1 MAFWALAGASALG
14 GLASYFAGNEAA
26 DAASDAAR
34 ENNQTQLQMF
44 NRSVELNEPWRQSG
58 ISALN
63 QQNALL
69 GLSGVSGASGGSG
82 PIGANN
88 FAGYVSGNEDLANAF
103 ATLSTSDQRGIASLG
118 YDRDGDGAISDA
130 EYGAFHYATHGQGE
144 GRTMPTYTQPT
155 ATETAQASS
164 DAYADFEN
172 SGFARSM
179 LETTQADFNN
189 ITDAAGAGGNVLSG
203 NYLEAMNDANRA
215 NTSTA
220 FNNYYNA
227 LGGMSGT
234 GAQLSQ
240 SQGQQ
245 GMQYANAFSA
255 NNNQAA
261 NAQGSS
267 YMNAANAFGSTLQ
280 NGANMYMYGSNNGW
294 FG

>member
-1 MAFWALAGASALG
+1 MAFWALAGASAIG
-14 GLASYFAGNEAA
+14 GLANYFAGNEAA

-44 NRSVELNEPWRQSG
+44 NRSIELNEPWRQSG

-69 GLSGVSGASGGSG
+69 GLSGVSDSGSSGTVGGNDFSSYITGS
-82 PIGANN
+82 A
-88 FAGYVSGNEDLANAF
+88 DLTNAF
-103 ATLSTSDQRGIASLG
+103 QTLSPSDQQGIASLG
-118 YDRDGDGAISDA
+118 YDNDQDGRISEG
-130 EYGAFHYATHGQGE
+130 EYGAYHYNTYGQGE
-144 GRTMPTYTQPT
+144 GRTMSTYTQPT
-155 ATETAQASS
+155 AAETAQAGN
-164 DAYADFEN
+164 DAYSAFEN

-215 NTSTA
+215 NTGTA

-227 LGGMSGT
+227 LGGLSGT

-261 NAQGSS
+261 SAQGSS
-267 YMNAANAFGSTLQ
+267 YTNAANAFGNTLQ
-280 NGANMYMYGSNNGW
+280 NGANAYMYGSNNGW